1 MMDYDAI
8 VEYDGGDVACGDLK
22 PIFGRNDIKE
32 GDETCSI
39 IKDEFKDFCCYTP
52 PTAPCN
58 LCETETDFL
67 DAYSNVEVD
76 FGGSITNCSDV

>member
-22 PIFGRNDIKE
+22 PIFGRNDIKV

-39 IKDEFKDFCCYTP
+39 IKEEFKDFCCYTP
-52 PTAPCN
+52 PTVPCN

-67 DAYSNVEVD
+67 DAYSDVEVD